1 MARSGQE
8 SLAQGLPWVAKIMFF
23 ALKGLEKWKRAR
35 GPVGGDSR
43 LRLEPFQGQFGLGGI
58 TQGKPWAKLSRPLR
72 AAKSALD

>member
-43 LRLEPFQGQFGLGGI
+43 LRLEPFQGQFGLGGEL
-58 TQGKPWAKLSRPLR
+58 PRVNPMRVNLR
-72 AAKSALD
+72 R